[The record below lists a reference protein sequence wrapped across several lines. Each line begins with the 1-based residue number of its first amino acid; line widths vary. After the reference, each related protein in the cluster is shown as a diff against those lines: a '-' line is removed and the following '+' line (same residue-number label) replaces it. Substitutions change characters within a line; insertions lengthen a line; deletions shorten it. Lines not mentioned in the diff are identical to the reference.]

1 MDTQKQPSI
10 AVHTV
15 GLTFVLFNCVTMMLS
30 AGGSLFGTLAFFEKS
45 AVFYLFMLPGL
56 GAAFVAGT
64 CLMLASHWGIVA
76 NASTRRRWALVL
88 AATGGAAF
96 LGMLAAPDSATM
108 FLAVAAG
115 ITAALSYLLQ
125 FMTWGSR
132 LSHEGFK
139 HALLCIALASA
150 LSGACA
156 LALFEFASALVMA
169 GSYCVA
175 LIAGGTS
182 CIVQLGEDEPDSVA
196 DVAPENRRLTLNREL
211 WPLFAGSLLC
221 MFTILLMWQG
231 AEASATRPESASI
244 TRGMFMG
251 FVACAAALAIIA
263 RMHPSNDALRR
274 GLTTACPLFAA
285 LPIVPCIIPINPDP
299 ISGTILGMLS
309 GVGFSYFMGAPVAA
323 FCVDSKN
330 GKNAQGVWGMA
341 AVALA
346 TGGLFGMISANA
358 LDGAQAT
365 PLTLSLFV
373 AYLVACA
380 IIPRSSRQNS
390 KADGASSIIP
400 RNASDTALA
409 KTEQNS
415 AMISENGES
424 SKNRDTSINPL
435 NARCDELASQWGLTP
450 RECEVL
456 DLLAQG
462 RSQPSI
468 ARELYCSP
476 ETVKVHVRHIYEK
489 AGIHSKDAL
498 LELVHG

>member
-10 AVHTV
+10 AAHTV

-156 LALFEFASALVMA
+156 LALFEFTSALVMA

-244 TRGMFMG
+244 TRGTFMG

-263 RMHPSNDALRR
+263 RMHPSNDAL
-274 GLTTACPLFAA
+274 
-285 LPIVPCIIPINPDP
+285 PIVPCIIPINPDP
-299 ISGTILGMLS
+299 ISGTILGTLS

-373 AYLVACA
+373 VYLVACA

-400 RNASDTALA
+400 GNASDTALA
-409 KTEQNS
+409 KTEQKS
-415 AMISENGES
+415 AMVSENDES
-424 SKNRDTSINPL
+424 NKSRGTSINPL
-435 NARCDELASQWGLTP
+435 NTRCDELASQWGLTP

>member
-10 AVHTV
+10 AAHTV
-15 GLTFVLFNCVTMMLS
+15 GLTFVLFNCVTLMLS

-108 FLAVAAG
+108 PLAVAAG
-115 ITAALSYLLQ
+115 IAAALSYLLQ

-156 LALFEFASALVMA
+156 LALFEFTSALVMA

-263 RMHPSNDALRR
+263 RTFRFIIRTEELLGGFFFIAVTVCTFVHKDHAFQPVHQIYK
-274 GLTTACPLFAA
+274 LF
-285 LPIVPCIIPINPDP
+285 
-299 ISGTILGMLS
+299 
-309 GVGFSYFMGAPVAA
+309 
-323 FCVDSKN
+323 
-330 GKNAQGVWGMA
+330 
-341 AVALA
+341 
-346 TGGLFGMISANA
+346 
-358 LDGAQAT
+358 
-365 PLTLSLFV
+365 
-373 AYLVACA
+373 
-380 IIPRSSRQNS
+380 
-390 KADGASSIIP
+390 
-400 RNASDTALA
+400 
-409 KTEQNS
+409 
-415 AMISENGES
+415 
-424 SKNRDTSINPL
+424 
-435 NARCDELASQWGLTP
+435 
-450 RECEVL
+450 
-456 DLLAQG
+456 
-462 RSQPSI
+462 
-468 ARELYCSP
+468 
-476 ETVKVHVRHIYEK
+476 
-489 AGIHSKDAL
+489 
-498 LELVHG
+498 

>member
-10 AVHTV
+10 AAHTV

-76 NASTRRRWALVL
+76 NASTRRRWALLL
-88 AATGGAAF
+88 AATGGATF

-156 LALFEFASALVMA
+156 LALFEFTSALVMA
-169 GSYCVA
+169 GSYCAA
-175 LIAGGTS
+175 LIAGGAS
-182 CIVQLGEDEPDSVA
+182 CIVQLGEDEPDTVA

-251 FVACAAALAIIA
+251 FVA
-263 RMHPSNDALRR
+263 LRR

-299 ISGTILGMLS
+299 ISGTILGTLS

-380 IIPRSSRQNS
+380 IIPRSSRRNS
-390 KADGASSIIP
+390 KADGASSSIAG
-400 RNASDTALA
+400 NASDTALA